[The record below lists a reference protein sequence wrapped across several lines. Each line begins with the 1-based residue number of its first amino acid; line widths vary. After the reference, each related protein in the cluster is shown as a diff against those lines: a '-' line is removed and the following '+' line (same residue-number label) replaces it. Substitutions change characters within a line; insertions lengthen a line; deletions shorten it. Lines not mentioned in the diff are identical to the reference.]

1 MSRWS
6 DAAKR
11 ALVRPKTKDGTKYQ
25 YDSIFHY
32 FTLWYIIDT
41 LVPNIEICIKPWRNS
56 KQILLVI
63 WLTRVTTPE
72 VYESQLIQIFNLG
85 L

>member
-41 LVPNIEICIKPWRNS
+41 LVPNIEICIKPCRNS
-56 KQILLVI
+56 EQILLDSYQSHYSRGVRI
-63 WLTRVTTPE
+63 ATHPDL
-72 VYESQLIQIFNLG
+72 
-85 L
+85 